1 MVSNIQ
7 INPLEL
13 SKKNLKNVFTILRT
27 RTSPNT
33 KFPQKITFITLFNR
47 IQNNFWICPNNF
59 WYFCFSLEFLLN
71 NKPMSQSIFK
81 KFYPYLLV
89 ALALFSC
96 NTSDDPSIKPED
108 NRFTKVVLTEGMDE
122 PMEMTFLPNNRVLV
136 VERKGGVK
144 IIDESTGEITLV
156 ATISVNTKYTNKEGV
171 TREAEEGL
179 MGVIAHP
186 DYATNNWIYLYYA
199 DPTDSKHV
207 LARWE
212 LVGNELVESSKKI
225 VLEVPTQR
233 EECCHTGGG
242 MVFDKEGNLYLTVGN
257 NTVNPREGSSNL
269 DERPGMENSD
279 DQRAPG
285 NTNDLRGKILRIH
298 PEADGTYTIP
308 EGNLFP
314 PGTAKTRPE
323 IYTMGHRNPWRPTL
337 DSKTGYLY
345 WGEVGPDASV
355 DSIWGSKGYDE
366 FNQAKG
372 PGFFGWPYFIG
383 ANFPYNR
390 HNHADSSY
398 GEPYDV
404 MNPVNES
411 VNNTGL
417 RELPKP
423 VIPAMIYYP
432 YGASEV
438 FPELGSSGRSATG
451 GPVFRKADFKDN
463 APFVF
468 PAYYEGKWFIVD
480 FMRGW
485 IFAVT
490 MDENG
495 DYQSMERFLPNET
508 FSSAI
513 DMDFGPDGSL
523 YILEYGSA
531 WFRGNAN
538 SRLVK
543 IQYNKG
549 NRKPNVKAS
558 SDKLAGAVPL
568 TVKLS
573 AEGSNDFDAEDEGKL
588 TYEWKITNE
597 AGFNQILNEP
607 NPTLTLTEAAKY
619 LATLTV
625 TDTKGESNSASFQIT
640 AGNEPPRVKL
650 EIGAMNRSFWF
661 GDPELNY
668 TVSVLDPE
676 DGSTEDGMI
685 KSEQVAITF
694 DYVPAGFDPIEIA
707 SKQIGVENTALLSVG
722 KSLIESNDCKS
733 CHQYTEKSIGP
744 SYQAVA
750 EKYPNSEANT
760 TYLISKII
768 NGGAGVWGEHAM
780 SAHPSLSQT
789 DARRMVDFILAMND
803 TKATATSLP
812 LVGKVK
818 VGIPKGENGQGSFLL
833 KAAFTD
839 KGAKGTSTLSGQDY
853 LVLRSPFVDPQL
865 SVDRKGVQ
873 LLTTPNINFLVTGNQ
888 SSFALQEIDL
898 TLISEIEVL
907 AAINQRNGAIGGAV
921 EIRLGSLQGEVIG
934 TSEKIGRKESGGFRP
949 PQGVNFLDWR
959 RQNANRAVVK
969 IKPTQGIQTL
979 YFIFK
984 NAEAKKDQVLMS
996 VQEIEFKK

>member
-1 MVSNIQ
+1 MDFSKYSK
-7 INPLEL
+7 L
-13 SKKNLKNVFTILRT
+13 SLIL
-27 RTSPNT
+27 
-33 KFPQKITFITLFNR
+33 
-47 IQNNFWICPNNF
+47 
-59 WYFCFSLEFLLN
+59 LL
-71 NKPMSQSIFK
+71 
-81 KFYPYLLV
+81 
-89 ALALFSC
+89 ALSLFSC
-96 NTSDDPSIKPED
+96 ESSDDPTLKPEE
-108 NRFTKVVLTEGMDE
+108 NRFTKVVLANGMDE
-122 PMEMTFLPNNRVLV
+122 PMEMTFLPDNRVLI

-144 IIDESTGEITLV
+144 IINEITGEITLV
-156 ATISVNTKYTNKEGV
+156 ATIPVNTKYTNKAGV
-171 TREAEEGL
+171 VREAEEGL

-186 DYATNNWIYLYYA
+186 DYVTNHWIYLYYA

-212 LVGNELVESSKKI
+212 LVGNELIESSKKI

-242 MVFDKEGNLYLTVGN
+242 MVFDAEGNLYLTVGN

-269 DERPGMENSD
+269 DERPGMENAD

-298 PEADGTYTIP
+298 PESDGTYSIP

-355 DSIWGSKGYDE
+355 DSIWGPKGYDE

-372 PGFFGWPYFIG
+372 PGFFGWPFFIG

-398 GEPYDV
+398 GAPYDV
-404 MNPVNES
+404 TNPVNES

-423 VIPAMIYYP
+423 VVPAMIYYP
-432 YGASEV
+432 YGTSEI

-451 GPVFRKADFKDN
+451 GPVFRKADFEKT
-463 APFVF
+463 APYVF
-468 PAYYEGKWFIVD
+468 PAYYEGKWLIVD

-495 DYQSMERFLPNET
+495 DYKSMERFLPNET

-543 IQYNKG
+543 IQFNKG

-558 SDKLAGAVPL
+558 ADKLAGAVPL
-568 TVKLS
+568 VVNLS
-573 AEGSNDFDAEDEGKL
+573 ADGSTDFDSYDQGKL
-588 TYEWKITNE
+588 TYEWKITKGSDFKQTLKE
-597 AGFNQILNEP
+597 A
-607 NPTLTLTEAAKY
+607 NPEFTFTDPGTY
-619 LATLTV
+619 LVTLTV
-625 TDTKGESNSASFQIT
+625 TDTKGENNFASFEIV
-640 AGNEPPRVKL
+640 AGNEPPSVVIDINGL
-650 EIGAMNRSFWF
+650 NRSFWF
-661 GDPELNY
+661 GDSELNY
-668 TVSVLDPE
+668 AVSVSDNE
-676 DGSTEDGMI
+676 DGSTENGEI
-685 KSEQVAITF
+685 NEQIVAITF

-707 SKQIGVENTALLSVG
+707 SKQVGVESSAQLSLG
-722 KSLIESNDCKS
+722 KTLIESSDCKS

-750 EKYPNSEANT
+750 EKYENTEANT
-760 TYLISKII
+760 AYLVSKII
-768 NGGAGVWGEHAM
+768 KGGSGVWGDHGM
-780 SAHPSLSQT
+780 SAHPSLSEA
-789 DARRMVDFILAMND
+789 DAERMVNYILALNEVQ
-803 TKATATSLP
+803 ATIPSLP
-812 LVGKVK
+812 LRGKVSTK
-818 VGIPKGENGQGSFLL
+818 IPEGEIGQGSFLL
-833 KAAFTD
+833 RAAYTD
-839 KGAKGTSTLSGQDY
+839 QGGSAIGSLNGIDFI
-853 LVLRSPFVDPQL
+853 VLKSPFVDPQT
-865 SVDRKGVQ
+865 SIDRKGVQ
-873 LLTTPNINFLVTGNQ
+873 LLTTPTINFLVAGDQ
-888 SSFALQEIDL
+888 SHFALDGIDL
-898 TLISEIEVL
+898 TSITQIDVL
-907 AAINQRNGAIGGAV
+907 AAINQRNGGIGGSV
-921 EIRLGSLQGEVIG
+921 EVRIGSPQGELLG
-934 TSEKIGRKESGGFRP
+934 KSEKIGRKEGGGFRP
-949 PQGVNFLDWR
+949 PQGVNFIDWR
-959 RQNANRAVVK
+959 RQNAIRASIK
-969 IKPTQGIQTL
+969 IKPTNGLQKI
-979 YFIFK
+979 YFIFT
-984 NAEAKKDQVLMS
+984 NSEAGTEQVLMS
-996 VQEIEFKK
+996 IQEIEFKK

>member
-1 MVSNIQ
+1 MDFSKYSK
-7 INPLEL
+7 L
-13 SKKNLKNVFTILRT
+13 SLIL
-27 RTSPNT
+27 
-33 KFPQKITFITLFNR
+33 
-47 IQNNFWICPNNF
+47 
-59 WYFCFSLEFLLN
+59 LL
-71 NKPMSQSIFK
+71 
-81 KFYPYLLV
+81 
-89 ALALFSC
+89 ALSLFSC
-96 NTSDDPSIKPED
+96 ESSDDPTLKPEE
-108 NRFTKVVLTEGMDE
+108 NRFTKVVLANGMDE
-122 PMEMTFLPNNRVLV
+122 PMEMTFLPDNRVLI

-144 IIDESTGEITLV
+144 IINEITGEITLV
-156 ATISVNTKYTNKEGV
+156 ATIPVNTKYTNKAGAV
-171 TREAEEGL
+171 REAEEGL

-186 DYATNNWIYLYYA
+186 DYVTNHWIYLYYA

-212 LVGNELVESSKKI
+212 LVGNELIESSKKI

-242 MVFDKEGNLYLTVGN
+242 MVFDAEGNLYLTVGN

-269 DERPGMENSD
+269 DERPGMENAD

-298 PEADGTYTIP
+298 PESDGTYSIP

-355 DSIWGSKGYDE
+355 DSIWGPKGYDE

-372 PGFFGWPYFIG
+372 PGFFGWPFFIG

-398 GEPYDV
+398 GAPYDV
-404 MNPVNES
+404 TNPVNES

-423 VIPAMIYYP
+423 VVPAMIYYP
-432 YGASEV
+432 YGTSEI

-451 GPVFRKADFKDN
+451 GPVFRKADFEKT
-463 APFVF
+463 APYVF
-468 PAYYEGKWFIVD
+468 PAYYEGKWLIVD

-495 DYQSMERFLPNET
+495 DYKSMERFLPNET

-543 IQYNKG
+543 IQFNKG

-558 SDKLAGAVPL
+558 ADKLAGAVPL
-568 TVKLS
+568 VVNLS
-573 AEGSNDFDAEDEGKL
+573 ADGSTDFDSYDQGKL
-588 TYEWKITNE
+588 TYEWKITKGSDFKQTLKE
-597 AGFNQILNEP
+597 A
-607 NPTLTLTEAAKY
+607 NPEFTFTDPGTY
-619 LATLTV
+619 LVTLTV
-625 TDTKGESNSASFQIT
+625 TDTKGENNFASFEIV
-640 AGNEPPRVKL
+640 AGNEPPSVVIDINGL
-650 EIGAMNRSFWF
+650 NRSFWF
-661 GDPELNY
+661 GDSELNY
-668 TVSVLDPE
+668 AVSVSDNE
-676 DGSTEDGMI
+676 DGSTENGEI
-685 KSEQVAITF
+685 NEQIVAITF

-707 SKQIGVENTALLSVG
+707 SKQVGVESSAQLSLG
-722 KSLIESNDCKS
+722 KTLIESSDCKS

-750 EKYPNSEANT
+750 EKYENTEANT
-760 TYLISKII
+760 AYLVSKII
-768 NGGAGVWGEHAM
+768 KGGSGVWGDHGM
-780 SAHPSLSQT
+780 SAHPSLSEA
-789 DARRMVDFILAMND
+789 DAERMVNYILALNEVQ
-803 TKATATSLP
+803 ATIPSLP
-812 LVGKVK
+812 LRGKVSTK
-818 VGIPKGENGQGSFLL
+818 IPEGEIGQGSFLL
-833 KAAFTD
+833 RAAYTD
-839 KGAKGTSTLSGQDY
+839 QGGSAIGSLNGIDFI
-853 LVLRSPFVDPQL
+853 VLKSPFVDPQT
-865 SVDRKGVQ
+865 SIDRKGVQ
-873 LLTTPNINFLVTGNQ
+873 LLTTPTINFLVAGDQ
-888 SSFALQEIDL
+888 SHFALDGIDL
-898 TLISEIEVL
+898 TSITQIDVL
-907 AAINQRNGAIGGAV
+907 AAINQRNGGIGGSV
-921 EIRLGSLQGEVIG
+921 EVRIGSPQGELLG
-934 TSEKIGRKESGGFRP
+934 KSEKIGRKEGGGFRP
-949 PQGVNFLDWR
+949 PQGVNFIDWR
-959 RQNANRAVVK
+959 RQNAIRASIK
-969 IKPTQGIQTL
+969 IKPTNGLQKI
-979 YFIFK
+979 YFIFT
-984 NAEAKKDQVLMS
+984 NSEAGTEQVLMS
-996 VQEIEFKK
+996 IQEIEFKK

>member
-1 MVSNIQ
+1 MDFSKYSK
-7 INPLEL
+7 L
-13 SKKNLKNVFTILRT
+13 SLIL
-27 RTSPNT
+27 
-33 KFPQKITFITLFNR
+33 
-47 IQNNFWICPNNF
+47 
-59 WYFCFSLEFLLN
+59 LL
-71 NKPMSQSIFK
+71 
-81 KFYPYLLV
+81 
-89 ALALFSC
+89 ALSLFSC
-96 NTSDDPSIKPED
+96 ESSDDPTLKPEE
-108 NRFTKVVLTEGMDE
+108 NRFTKVVLANGMDE
-122 PMEMTFLPNNRVLV
+122 PMEMTFLPDNRVLI

-144 IIDESTGEITLV
+144 IINEITGEITLV
-156 ATISVNTKYTNKEGV
+156 ATIPVNTKYTNKAGAV
-171 TREAEEGL
+171 REAEEGL

-186 DYATNNWIYLYYA
+186 DYVTNHWIYLYYA

-212 LVGNELVESSKKI
+212 LVGNELIESSKKI

-242 MVFDKEGNLYLTVGN
+242 MVFDAEGNLYLTVGN

-269 DERPGMENSD
+269 DERPGMENAD

-298 PEADGTYTIP
+298 PESDGTYSIP

-355 DSIWGSKGYDE
+355 DSIWGPKGYDE

-372 PGFFGWPYFIG
+372 PGFFGWPFFIG

-398 GEPYDV
+398 GAPYDV
-404 MNPVNES
+404 TNPVNES

-423 VIPAMIYYP
+423 VVPAMIYYP
-432 YGASEV
+432 YGTSEI

-451 GPVFRKADFKDN
+451 GPVFRKADFEKT
-463 APFVF
+463 APYVF
-468 PAYYEGKWFIVD
+468 PAYYEGKWLIVD

-495 DYQSMERFLPNET
+495 DYKSMERFLPNET

-543 IQYNKG
+543 IQFNKG

-558 SDKLAGAVPL
+558 ADKLAGAVPL
-568 TVKLS
+568 VVNLS
-573 AEGSNDFDAEDEGKL
+573 ADGSTDFDSYDQGKL
-588 TYEWKITNE
+588 TYEWKITK
-597 AGFNQILNEP
+597 GSDFNQTLKEA
-607 NPTLTLTEAAKY
+607 NPEFTFTDPGTY
-619 LATLTV
+619 LVTLTV
-625 TDTKGESNSASFQIT
+625 TDTKGENNFASFEIV
-640 AGNEPPRVKL
+640 AGNEPPSVVIDINGL
-650 EIGAMNRSFWF
+650 NRSFWF
-661 GDPELNY
+661 GDSELNY
-668 TVSVLDPE
+668 AVSVSDNE
-676 DGSTEDGMI
+676 DGSTENGEI
-685 KSEQVAITF
+685 NEQIVAITF

-707 SKQIGVENTALLSVG
+707 SKQVGVESSAQLSLG
-722 KSLIESNDCKS
+722 KTLIESSDCKS

-750 EKYPNSEANT
+750 EKYENTEANT
-760 TYLISKII
+760 AYLVSKII
-768 NGGAGVWGEHAM
+768 KGGSGVWGDHGM
-780 SAHPSLSQT
+780 SAHPSLSEA
-789 DARRMVDFILAMND
+789 DAERMVNYILALNEVQ
-803 TKATATSLP
+803 ATIPSLP
-812 LVGKVK
+812 LRGKVSTK
-818 VGIPKGENGQGSFLL
+818 IPEGEIGQGSFLL
-833 KAAFTD
+833 RAAYKDQGGSAIGSLNGIDFI
-839 KGAKGTSTLSGQDY
+839 
-853 LVLRSPFVDPQL
+853 VLKSPFVDPQT
-865 SVDRKGVQ
+865 SIDRKGVQ
-873 LLTTPNINFLVTGNQ
+873 LLTTPNINFLVAGDQ
-888 SSFALQEIDL
+888 SHFALDGIDL
-898 TLISEIEVL
+898 TSITQIDVL
-907 AAINQRNGAIGGAV
+907 AAINQRNGGIGGSV
-921 EIRLGSLQGEVIG
+921 EVRIGSPQGELLG
-934 TSEKIGRKESGGFRP
+934 KSEKIGRKEGGGFRP
-949 PQGVNFLDWR
+949 PQGVNFIDWR
-959 RQNANRAVVK
+959 RQNAIRASIK
-969 IKPTQGIQTL
+969 IKPTNGLQKI
-979 YFIFK
+979 YFIFT
-984 NAEAKKDQVLMS
+984 NSEAGTEQVLMS
-996 VQEIEFKK
+996 IQEIEFKK

>member
-1 MVSNIQ
+1 MDFSKYSK
-7 INPLEL
+7 L
-13 SKKNLKNVFTILRT
+13 SFIL
-27 RTSPNT
+27 
-33 KFPQKITFITLFNR
+33 
-47 IQNNFWICPNNF
+47 
-59 WYFCFSLEFLLN
+59 LL
-71 NKPMSQSIFK
+71 
-81 KFYPYLLV
+81 
-89 ALALFSC
+89 ALSLFSC
-96 NTSDDPSIKPED
+96 ESSDDPTLKPEE
-108 NRFTKVVLTEGMDE
+108 NRFTKVVLANGMDE
-122 PMEMTFLPNNRVLV
+122 PMEMTFLPDNRVLI

-144 IIDESTGEITLV
+144 IINEITGEITLV
-156 ATISVNTKYTNKEGV
+156 ATIPVNTKYTNKAGAV
-171 TREAEEGL
+171 REAEEGL

-186 DYATNNWIYLYYA
+186 DYVTNHWIYLYYA

-212 LVGNELVESSKKI
+212 LVGNELIESSKKI

-242 MVFDKEGNLYLTVGN
+242 MVFDAEGNLYLTVGN

-269 DERPGMENSD
+269 DERPGMENAD

-298 PEADGTYTIP
+298 PESDGTYSIP

-355 DSIWGSKGYDE
+355 DSIWGPKGYDE

-372 PGFFGWPYFIG
+372 PGFFGWPFFIG

-398 GEPYDV
+398 GAPYDV
-404 MNPVNES
+404 TNPVNES

-423 VIPAMIYYP
+423 VVPAMIYYP
-432 YGASEV
+432 YGTSEI

-451 GPVFRKADFKDN
+451 GPVFRKADFEKT
-463 APFVF
+463 APYVF
-468 PAYYEGKWFIVD
+468 PAYYEGKWLIVD

-495 DYQSMERFLPNET
+495 DYKSMERFLPNET

-543 IQYNKG
+543 IQFNKG

-558 SDKLAGAVPL
+558 ADKLAGAVPL
-568 TVKLS
+568 IVNLS
-573 AEGSNDFDAEDEGKL
+573 ADGSTDFDSYDQGKL
-588 TYEWKITNE
+588 TYEWKITKGSDFKQTLKE
-597 AGFNQILNEP
+597 A
-607 NPTLTLTEAAKY
+607 NPEFTFTDPGTY
-619 LATLTV
+619 LVTLTV
-625 TDTKGESNSASFQIT
+625 TDTKGENNFASFEIV
-640 AGNEPPRVKL
+640 AGNEPPSVVIDINGL
-650 EIGAMNRSFWF
+650 NRSFWF
-661 GDPELNY
+661 GDSELNY
-668 TVSVLDPE
+668 AVSVSDNE
-676 DGSTEDGMI
+676 DGSTENGEI
-685 KSEQVAITF
+685 NEQIVAITF

-707 SKQIGVENTALLSVG
+707 SKQVGVESSAQLSLG
-722 KSLIESNDCKS
+722 KTLIESSDCKS

-750 EKYPNSEANT
+750 EKYENTEANT
-760 TYLISKII
+760 AYLVSKII
-768 NGGAGVWGEHAM
+768 KGGSGVWGDHGM
-780 SAHPSLSQT
+780 SAHPSLSEA
-789 DARRMVDFILAMND
+789 DAERMVNYILALNEVQ
-803 TKATATSLP
+803 ATIPSLP
-812 LVGKVK
+812 LRGKVSTK
-818 VGIPKGENGQGSFLL
+818 IPEGEIGQGSFLL
-833 KAAFTD
+833 RAAYTD
-839 KGAKGTSTLSGQDY
+839 KGGSAIGSLNGIDFI
-853 LVLRSPFVDPQL
+853 VLKSPFVDPQT
-865 SVDRKGVQ
+865 SIDRKGVQ
-873 LLTTPNINFLVTGNQ
+873 LLTTPTINFLVAGDQ
-888 SSFALQEIDL
+888 SHFALDGIDL
-898 TLISEIEVL
+898 TSITQIDVL
-907 AAINQRNGAIGGAV
+907 AAINQRNGGIGGSV
-921 EIRLGSLQGEVIG
+921 EVRIGSPQGELLG
-934 TSEKIGRKESGGFRP
+934 KSEKIGRKEGGGFRP
-949 PQGVNFLDWR
+949 PQGVNFIDWR
-959 RQNANRAVVK
+959 RQNAIRASIK
-969 IKPTQGIQTL
+969 IKPTNGLQKI
-979 YFIFK
+979 YFIFT
-984 NAEAKKDQVLMS
+984 NSEASTEQVLMS
-996 VQEIEFKK
+996 IQEIEFKK